1 MSVFRDEKYRNL
13 GGSLSSEN
21 YTELTDDTIYLI
33 QKMQIKYENINQE
46 LKTENKK
53 AKDKNTFYLIIL
65 GIAFYVG
72 TKY

>member
-33 QKMQIKYENINQE
+33 QKMQIKYENINQK